1 MVWSITFC
9 AEFLEEFE
17 GFDPLVQVRL
27 LGHLRLLQAEGPSLG
42 RPRVDTLGG
51 SRYLNMKEL
60 RFTAGS
66 AVWRVAFAF
75 DPARR
80 AVILVGGDKCSV
92 NQRRFY
98 QGLIKRAD
106 ERFER
111 HLAKGEHDVQDT

>member
-1 MVWSITFC
+1 MWSITFC
-9 AEFLEEFE
+9 TEFLEEFE
-17 GFDPLVQVRL
+17 GFEEVVQYRL
-27 LGHLRLLQAEGPSLG
+27 LGHLRVLQTIGPKLG
-42 RPRVDTLGG
+42 RPRVDTLSG

-80 AVILVGGDKCSV
+80 AVVLVGGDKGGM